1 MLLRYHS
8 LAQVITVPTSTH
20 TPEREHMNR
29 LYQDAS
35 LCPRFTKAENIH
47 DLGAVPP
54 YNNVRKVYIEL
65 ASIELD
71 RRVRSFSP
79 SPSGMRKR
87 DLSETSL
94 ESMASAKTGSEDA
107 ATVLPQSREY
117 DLNAAAGA
125 IMMLKRH
132 RTEQKPSR

>member
-1 MLLRYHS
+1 
-8 LAQVITVPTSTH
+8 
-20 TPEREHMNR
+20 MNR

-47 DLGAVPP
+47 DLGAVPT
-54 YNNVRKVYIEL
+54 YNNARKVYIEL

-71 RRVRSFSP
+71 RRVRSFSG
-79 SPSGMRKR
+79 SPSGISKR
-87 DLSETSL
+87 NHSETSL
-94 ESMASAKTGSEDA
+94 ESMASAKTASEDA
-107 ATVLPQSREY
+107 SNALSQSNEH